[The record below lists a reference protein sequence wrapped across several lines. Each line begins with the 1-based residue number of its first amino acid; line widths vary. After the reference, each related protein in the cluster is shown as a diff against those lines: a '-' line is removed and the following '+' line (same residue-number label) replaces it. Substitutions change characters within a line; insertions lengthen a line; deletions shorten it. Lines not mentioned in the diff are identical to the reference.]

1 VTKTV
6 VLGGDGFIG
15 RHLVAEL
22 ASSGSER
29 IVAFDRFALYQGG
42 ADHPWRGQPNVEV
55 VAGDFFNRDDVAAV
69 LDGADYVF
77 HLVSTTNP
85 ATSLHDP
92 LIDIDTNVRG
102 TVELLQLCVAKGVR
116 KVVFVSSGGTVYGN
130 VDSDRID
137 ESMLTAPLS
146 PYAIGKLTIE
156 NYLRY
161 FKFTSGLDYIVYRAA
176 NPYGPGQNI
185 LGKQGVI
192 PIFMHSVL
200 EKRPVTILGD
210 GSMVRDY
217 VYIGDLTRMIA
228 SSYAPAS
235 KHEVYNL
242 GSGHGTTVNR
252 LAEAIQE
259 CAGYPVEKVFSPM
272 PPTYVQRSV
281 LNIDRF
287 VGEFQLSP
295 STSLEDGL
303 ARTWAHLKEA
313 RPPG

>member
-1 VTKTV
+1 VSRIV

-22 ASSGSER
+22 AASPEDT

-42 ADHPWRGQPNVEV
+42 ANHPFSDYFNVQV
-55 VAGDFFNRDDVAAV
+55 LPGDFFNRDDVAAV
-69 LDGADYVF
+69 LDKTDYVF

-85 ATSLHDP
+85 ATSIHDP

-102 TVELLQLCVAKGVR
+102 TVELLQLCAAKGVR
-116 KVVFVSSGGTVYGN
+116 KLVFVSSGGTVYGN
-130 VDSDRID
+130 IDSDRID
-137 ESMLTAPLS
+137 ESTLTAPLS

-161 FKFTSGLDYIVYRAA
+161 FKFIAGLDYIVYRAA

-185 LGKQGVI
+185 LGKQGVV
-192 PIFMHSVL
+192 PIFMHNVL
-200 EKRPVTILGD
+200 QRLPVTIFGD

-217 VYIGDLTRMIA
+217 FYIGDLTRMIT
-228 SSYAPAS
+228 SSYAKANQ
-235 KHEVYNL
+235 HDVYNL
-242 GSGHGTTVNR
+242 GSGQGTTVNQLVDVIER
-252 LAEAIQE
+252 
-259 CAGYPVEKVFSPM
+259 CAGYEVDKVYSPM

-287 VGEFQLSP
+287 VTEFQVSS
-295 STSLEDGL
+295 STSLEDGV
-303 ARTWAHLKEA
+303 AQTWTHLSGL
-313 RPPG
+313 R